1 MSSSDRYKK
10 QIMND
15 LAGGNVESLD
25 GPLVEPENYDNF
37 DDFAQRSS
45 REERHGLFRR
55 AFHHDNVPPQQMEPE
70 LQKAIAQIKPNER
83 DDVAREFFKHL
94 KERGLSEKDLER
106 QLGLSKLRR
115 KNNCTLKF
123 SNALWRR
130 NRIGNFSASKL
141 THHAR
146 RMNADDVSKL
156 ASFVY
161 HSHPDIF
168 QEVMADQP
176 ALIKFLLLKVLD
188 KPELPLHN
196 NEA

>member
-106 QLGLSKLRR
+106 QLGLS
-115 KNNCTLKF
+115 
-123 SNALWRR
+123 
-130 NRIGNFSASKL
+130 

-176 ALIKFLLLKVLD
+176 ALIKFLSN
-188 KPELPLHN
+188 PLVG
-196 NEA
+196 AALGVVASKWLRRQ

>member
-1 MSSSDRYKK
+1 MSSSDRYKQ

-25 GPLVEPENYDNF
+25 DTPVNVDDYDNF

-55 AFHHDNVPPQQMEPE
+55 AFHHDNVPPRQMEPE
-70 LQKAIAQIKPNER
+70 LQKAISQIKPNER
-83 DDVAREFFKHL
+83 DDVAKEFFKHL
-94 KERGLSEKDLER
+94 KDRGLSERDLER
-106 QLGLSKLRR
+106 QLGLS
-115 KNNCTLKF
+115 
-123 SNALWRR
+123 
-130 NRIGNFSASKL
+130 
-141 THHAR
+141 THHAS

-156 ASFVY
+156 ANFTY

-176 ALIKFLLLKVLD
+176 AMLKFLSN
-188 KPELPLHN
+188 PLVGAALGVVAAKWLRN
-196 NEA
+196 R

>member
-25 GPLVEPENYDNF
+25 GSPVEENYDNF

-45 REERHGLFRR
+45 REERHGLFSR

-83 DDVAREFFKHL
+83 DDVAKEFLKHL
-94 KERGLSEKDLER
+94 DKRGLSKRDLEK
-106 QLGLSKLRR
+106 QLGLS
-115 KNNCTLKF
+115 
-123 SNALWRR
+123 
-130 NRIGNFSASKL
+130 
-141 THHAR
+141 THHAS
-146 RMNADDVSKL
+146 RMDANDVSKL
-156 ASFVY
+156 ANFTY

-176 ALIKFLLLKVLD
+176 ALLKFLSN
-188 KPELPLHN
+188 PLVG
-196 NEA
+196 AALGAIASKWLRR

>member
-15 LAGGNVESLD
+15 LAGGDVESLD
-25 GPLVEPENYDNF
+25 GSPIGTEENYDNF
-37 DDFAQRSS
+37 DDFANRSS
-45 REERHGLFRR
+45 REERHGIFRR

-106 QLGLSKLRR
+106 QLGLS
-115 KNNCTLKF
+115 
-123 SNALWRR
+123 
-130 NRIGNFSASKL
+130 
-141 THHAR
+141 THHAS

-156 ASFVY
+156 ANFVY

-176 ALIKFLLLKVLD
+176 ALIKFLSN
-188 KPELPLHN
+188 PLVG
-196 NEA
+196 AALGVVASKWLRK